1 MNPSDHQL
9 QVLNKKEILTTML
22 PGTLYSKA
30 AEFLAFPPLLCKQPE
45 YNLKNGDQFFQSWA
59 VVACLFCQRGMA
71 V

>member
-1 MNPSDHQL
+1 
-9 QVLNKKEILTTML
+9 VLNKKEILSAV
-22 PGTLYSKA
+22 PQGTLYRKA
-30 AEFLAFPPLLCKQPE
+30 DGLMAFPPLPSTQPE

>member
-30 AEFLAFPPLLCKQPE
+30 DEFLAFPPLL
-45 YNLKNGDQFFQSWA
+45 ST
-59 VVACLFCQRGMA
+59 
-71 V
+71 